1 MSKPLRLMPQAAHKF
16 KFDCLLCESDRAIF
30 IFAARTF
37 RIFRCAGC
45 ALTFSDKLIRKSAH
59 DTPNDSTTPKY
70 SLALGTTNRV
80 EKDHASLIAALEEI
94 SIAGPVLVLSDTDD
108 EIVRLLG
115 RRGIAVTHVFE
126 TEGFGKISA
135 ERKFSAAIVS
145 DAIMRVPDPRVAL
158 DKLRRRLPVG
168 APLILSLPLL
178 DGRQARLMGRLWHEW
193 QETNLWFFTRE
204 TLSLLLLAA
213 GFEHTWFRT
222 VRRSYSL
229 KHLVDRMRRAHDGT
243 SWIRILEIVCRFSP
257 ERLRKTE
264 FPLPSGSAVVTASAA
279 PASTK
284 TVVSIIVPVFNEQAT
299 FQVMM
304 DALLAKQLPGIRK
317 EIIIVESNSTDGS
330 RELVRSYEDHPD
342 IRIILQPAPRGKGNA
357 VREGLNAATGDILMI
372 QDADLEY
379 DIDDYDALLA
389 PLVARQSM
397 FVLGSRH
404 QGEWKMR
411 KFADVPILAAMFNF
425 GHSLF
430 RTLINIAV
438 NTKMAD
444 PFTMFKVFR
453 RDALYGLTFVC
464 NRFDFDIEL
473 VIKLAR
479 KGYRPLELPVNYVSR
494 SFADG
499 KKVSVT
505 RDGMTWV
512 FTILRA
518 RFSSLGNGCR

>member
-1 MSKPLRLMPQAAHKF
+1 MPQTAQKIKF
-16 KFDCLLCESDRAIF
+16 ECPLCENDRAIF
-30 IFAARTF
+30 IFSGRTF
-37 RIFRCAGC
+37 RIFRCTGC
-45 ALTFSDKLIRKSAH
+45 ALTFSDKLTRKSAH
-59 DTPNDSTTPKY
+59 DTSNDSTTPNI
-70 SLALGTTNRV
+70 SLALGTINRV
-80 EKDHASLIAALEEI
+80 EKDHASLVAALEEI
-94 SIAGPVLVLSDTDD
+94 SIAGPVLVLSDTEH
-108 EIVRLLG
+108 EIVRLLR
-115 RRGIAVTHVFE
+115 RRGISITHVFE
-126 TEGFGKISA
+126 TKGFDKIPI
-135 ERKFSAAIVS
+135 EQKFNAAIVS
-145 DAIMRVPDPRVAL
+145 DIIMRVPDPRMAL

-178 DGRQARLMGRLWHEW
+178 DGRQAHLMGRNWHEW
-193 QETNLWFFTRE
+193 QATNLWFFTRE

-213 GFEHTWFRT
+213 GFKHVWFNT
-222 VRRSYSL
+222 VRRCYSL
-229 KHLVDRMRRAHDGT
+229 KDLVDRMRRAHDGT

-279 PASTK
+279 LVTTK
-284 TVVSIIVPVFNEQAT
+284 TVVSIVVPVFNEQAT

-304 DALLAKQLPGIRK
+304 DALLAKKLPGIRK

-330 RELVRSYEDHPD
+330 HELVRSYEGHPD

-379 DIDDYDALLA
+379 DLDDYDALLA

-411 KFADVPILAAMFNF
+411 KFANESILAAMFNF

-430 RTLINIAV
+430 RTLINISV

-444 PFTMFKVFR
+444 PFTMFKIFR
-453 RDALYGLTFVC
+453 RDALYGLTFAC

-473 VIKLAR
+473 VIKLVR
-479 KGYRPLELPVNYVSR
+479 KGYSPLELPVNYVSR
-494 SFADG
+494 SFAEG
-499 KKVSVT
+499 KKVSVI

-512 FTILRA
+512 LTILRA
-518 RFSSLGNGCR
+518 RFSPLGNRRR